1 MLIIP
6 ATVGAIRTRQDGTV
20 AVTIDTQHLTPDQAA
35 ILFAL
40 HQKYA
45 FVAIKPEY
53 FGDAERETLAALK
66 APEDEGKK
74 TKAQRLRAVLY
85 RLWQSNSEGYTD
97 FEQFYAAKMERIIEH
112 YKGKI

>member
-6 ATVGAIRTRQDGTV
+6 AIISGFRTLKDGTV
-20 AVTIDTQHLTPDQAA
+20 AVTIDTQHLAPDQAA
-35 ILFAL
+35 ALFAL

-45 FVAIKPEY
+45 FVAIKPED
-53 FGDAERETLAALK
+53 FGEAEREALAALK
-66 APEDEGKK
+66 APEEEGKK